1 MPALHGIPEN
11 LKEAAAGLP
20 LATAHGP
27 WVVAWAEN
35 LSQNKAGGREGGR
48 EEMQLEKD
56 LMKNTSNHR
65 GRERDGFSR
74 SPMDNLSFHGE
85 LGLPALSDDR

>member
-27 WVVAWAEN
+27 WVAWAED
-35 LSQNKAGGREGGR
+35 LSQNKAGGRE
-48 EEMQLEKD
+48 E
-56 LMKNTSNHR
+56 
-65 GRERDGFSR
+65 RERDATRKG
-74 SPMDNLSFHGE
+74 PDEKHL
-85 LGLPALSDDR
+85 